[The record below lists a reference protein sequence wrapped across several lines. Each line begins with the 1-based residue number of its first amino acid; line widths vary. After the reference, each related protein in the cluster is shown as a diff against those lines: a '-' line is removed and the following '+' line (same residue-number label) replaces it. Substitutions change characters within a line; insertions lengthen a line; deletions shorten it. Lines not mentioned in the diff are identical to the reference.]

1 MSSHADA
8 TSAGE
13 LLEVMRVRLD
23 RQRRGLANP
32 SPAVRRATETLVG
45 ELARI
50 DPSETI
56 VLSRSPK
63 VIARYIRA
71 VDGSVLAEVLQDEG

>member
-8 TSAGE
+8 TTAGE
-13 LLEVMRVRLD
+13 LLEVMRARLD

-32 SPAVRRATETLVG
+32 GPAVRRVTEALVG

-56 VLSRSPK
+56 VLSHSPK
-63 VIARYIRA
+63 LIARYIRA
-71 VDGSVLAEVLQDEG
+71 ADGSVLAEILQDEQ